1 MLDSWNS
8 PIVILAAILV
18 AVLSVALLSALL
30 LPQLPTVRQLF
41 VGVEVPPAIVNA
53 VRVLASAAGGTA
65 LTALTGALTGWEGT
79 RLASIGAALIP
90 LLHIGW
96 GLLDQVLKHGQ
107 NEVPSQPATPT
118 QREIAREG

>member
-1 MLDSWNS
+1 MSWGE
-8 PIVILAAILV
+8 PLVILSAV
-18 AVLSVALLSALL
+18 FGTVLSVALLSALL
-30 LPQLPTVRQLF
+30 IPQLPTVRQLL
-41 VGVEVPPAIVNA
+41 VGIEVPPAIVNA

-79 RLASIGAALIP
+79 RLTSIGAALIP

-96 GLLDQVLKHGQ
+96 GLMDQVLKGTRS
-107 NEVPSQPATPT
+107 NDVPPSAPTPA